1 MTEPELSNADVVLY
15 ALFKLGG
22 DERKIHTE
30 EIAYEA
36 HSLAK
41 ERFAW
46 RLSRF
51 RDMGFPDKEPVRRA
65 LMDAA
70 KEKYGHLA
78 EGRADVHAKGKE
90 TDGWALTPEG
100 VTWIRENEKRIT
112 STLGTTRAGM
122 PFVDALRSKV
132 RMHEQPLFRRFLE
145 KEKLEGQNLYNFTD
159 MLNTS
164 PGAPKEEIAL
174 RFRRLHSTAQLVAS
188 ADNQFSRRLC
198 PSLLHRCLLLR
209 QRRAKGLN
217 RIQLTTCFCRRTP
230 FTGPP
235 SCARPP
241 GCGRISGLFCPS
253 KVSRIRIA
261 TTESVSLCTR
271 MKS

>member
-1 MTEPELSNADVVLY
+1 MTEPELSNIDVVLY

-51 RDMGFPDKEPVRRA
+51 RYMGFPDKELVRRA

-78 EGRADVHAKGKE
+78 EGRAGVHAKGKE

-112 STLGTTRAGM
+112 RTLGTTGARM
-122 PFVDALRSKV
+122 PFVDALRFKV

-145 KEKLEGQNLYNFTD
+145 KKLEGQNLYNFTD

-174 RFRRLHSTAQLVAS
+174 KFRRLHSTAELVADQQIIS
-188 ADNQFSRRLC
+188 FLDACAQAFSTVLTTTATTGQRAE
-198 PSLLHRCLLLR
+198 SNSTDDLLL
-209 QRRAKGLN
+209 
-217 RIQLTTCFCRRTP
+217 
-230 FTGPP
+230 
-235 SCARPP
+235 
-241 GCGRISGLFCPS
+241 
-253 KVSRIRIA
+253 
-261 TTESVSLCTR
+261 
-271 MKS
+271 

>member
-1 MTEPELSNADVVLY
+1 MTEPELSNVDVVLY

-174 RFRRLHSTAQLVAS
+174 RFRRLHSTAQLVADQQIIS
-188 ADNQFSRRLC
+188 FLDACAQAFSTV
-198 PSLLHRCLLLR
+198 
-209 QRRAKGLN
+209 AYFYGN
-217 RIQLTTCFCRRTP
+217 E
-230 FTGPP
+230 GPK
-235 SCARPP
+235 A
-241 GCGRISGLFCPS
+241 
-253 KVSRIRIA
+253 
-261 TTESVSLCTR
+261 
-271 MKS
+271 